1 MRRELSRRDFL
12 KLTSLGA
19 AALALPWALEGCA
32 EEEQALRFFSSS
44 ERATLT
50 AAAERILPPIDG
62 VGPGQARVVDYIDR
76 LLSAFDDDPPL
87 IFAGG
92 PFSGR
97 HPYPD
102 NRSGRPSREYP
113 VDSFQRFL
121 PLSRVKEIGW
131 RMRLFGSPNVEGGDF
146 NDAVLGPA
154 VGYRQRY
161 AEGLKSID
169 AASGRLFGKPFSA
182 LTAGQQD
189 EALLQADGEFLLF
202 FAEHIVEGMYGDPA
216 YGGNRDRAGWRSVR
230 FDGDSQPLGFSI
242 YDGSTGTYRERAE
255 APLSNANPD
264 EDFAGFDDDV
274 LELVSN
280 IATGTGGRRFF

>member
-12 KLTSLGA
+12 KLTSVGA

-32 EEEQALRFFSSS
+32 EEEQAVRFFSSS
-44 ERATLT
+44 ERATLA

-62 VGPGQARVVDYIDR
+62 VGPGEARAVDYIER
-76 LLSAFDDDPPL
+76 MLTAFDYDPPL

-102 NRSGRPSREYP
+102 NRTGRPSHDYP
-113 VDSFQRFL
+113 VDSFQHFL
-121 PLSRVKEIGW
+121 PLSRAKEIGW
-131 RMRLFGSPNVEGGDF
+131 RVRLFGSQNVEGGDF
-146 NDAVLGPA
+146 NDAVLGPT
-154 VGYRQRY
+154 VGIRQRY

-169 AASGRLFGKPFSA
+169 AASDGLFGKTFSA

-189 EALLQADGEFLLF
+189 EALLQADGEFILF

-216 YGGNRDRAGWRSVR
+216 YGGNHDRSGWRSVR

-242 YDGSTGTYRERAE
+242 YDGSSGSYRERAE
-255 APLSNANPD
+255 APMSTANPD

-274 LELVSN
+274 LELVGN
-280 IATGTGGRRFF
+280 IAMGTGGTRFF